1 MLIQG
6 VPYMTKILYI
16 NNKNPEIELIDFAAN
31 VIKAGGLV
39 AFPTETVY
47 GIGANSF
54 NEAAVKKIF
63 IAKGRPQDNP
73 LIVHIAELGQI
84 YDLVEDVPQV
94 AKTLMRKFWPG
105 PLTLIFRKA
114 QKVPYVNTAGMDTVA
129 VRMPS
134 NPIAHLLIKR
144 AQVPISA
151 PSANVSGKPSP
162 TDASHVI
169 EDLYGKVD
177 VIIDGGKCDFGL
189 ESTVLDLTENV
200 PIILR
205 PGAITFEMLREVIE
219 NVEIDPSLLKMSEED
234 LKPKSPG
241 MKYKHYSPNAEV
253 FIVKGEL
260 DKVVKKIRELT
271 EEQLKYGKKVG
282 IMATVQ
288 TSTQYDKGEIIVV
301 GDRNRPVTIAK
312 NLFAALRQFDKKGV
326 DVIFAESFEYGD
338 MGLAI
343 MNRLEKAAG
352 YKEIIA
358 EGELP

>member
-1 MLIQG
+1 
-6 VPYMTKILYI
+6 MTKIVRV
-16 NNKNPEIELIDFAAN
+16 NKNNPEIELIDFAAK
-31 VIKAGGLV
+31 VIKEGGLV

-47 GIGANSF
+47 GIGVNSF
-54 NEAAVKKIF
+54 NEEAIKKIF

-73 LIVHIAELGQI
+73 LIVHIAELEQI
-84 YDLVEDVPQV
+84 YGLVKEVPQK
-94 AKTLMRKFWPG
+94 AKTLMKKFWPG
-105 PLTLIFRKA
+105 PLTLIFKKS

-129 VRMPS
+129 IRMPS
-134 NPIAHLLIKR
+134 NTIAHLLIKR
-144 AQVPISA
+144 AEVPISA

-177 VIIDGGKCDFGL
+177 VIIDGGKCDVGV
-189 ESTVLDLTENV
+189 ESTVLDLTEKV
-200 PIILR
+200 PVILR
-205 PGAITFEMLREVIE
+205 PGAVTLEMLREVIG
-219 NVEIDPSLLKMSEED
+219 NVEVDPSLLKKPQED

-253 FIVKGEL
+253 YIVTGDLE
-260 DKVVKKIRELT
+260 KVVKKIQELT

-288 TSTQYDKGEIIVV
+288 TSTQYEKGEIIVV
-301 GDRNRPVTIAK
+301 GDRNRPETIAK
-312 NLFAALRQFDKKGV
+312 NLFEVLRQFDKKGV
-326 DVIFAESFEYGD
+326 DVIFAESFEYD
-338 MGLAI
+338 NIGLAI

-352 YKEIIA
+352 YKEISA

>member
-1 MLIQG
+1 
-6 VPYMTKILYI
+6 MTKIVRV
-16 NNKNPEIELIDFAAN
+16 NKNNPEIELIDFAAK
-31 VIKAGGLV
+31 VIKEGGLV

-47 GIGANSF
+47 GIGVNSF
-54 NEAAVKKIF
+54 NEEAIKKIF

-73 LIVHIAELGQI
+73 LIVHIAELEQI
-84 YDLVEDVPQV
+84 YDLVKEVPQK
-94 AKTLMRKFWPG
+94 AKTLMKKFWPG
-105 PLTLIFRKA
+105 PLTLIFKKS

-129 VRMPS
+129 IRMPS
-134 NPIAHLLIKR
+134 NTIAHLLIKR
-144 AQVPISA
+144 AEVPISA

-177 VIIDGGKCDFGL
+177 VIIDGGKCDVGV
-189 ESTVLDLTENV
+189 ESTVLDLTEKV
-200 PIILR
+200 PVILR
-205 PGAITFEMLREVIE
+205 PGAVTLEMLREVIG
-219 NVEIDPSLLKMSEED
+219 NVEVDPSLLKKPQED

-253 FIVKGEL
+253 YIVTGDLE
-260 DKVVKKIRELT
+260 KVVKKIQELT

-288 TSTQYDKGEIIVV
+288 TSTQYEKGEIIVV
-301 GDRNRPVTIAK
+301 GDRNRPETIAK
-312 NLFAALRQFDKKGV
+312 NLFEVLRQFDKKGV
-326 DVIFAESFEYGD
+326 DVIFAESFEYD
-338 MGLAI
+338 NIGLAI

-352 YKEIIA
+352 YKEISA

>member
-1 MLIQG
+1 
-6 VPYMTKILYI
+6 MTKII
-16 NNKNPEIELIDFAAN
+16 RVNKNNPEIELIDFAAK
-31 VIKAGGLV
+31 VIKEGGLV

-47 GIGANSF
+47 GIGVNSF
-54 NEAAVKKIF
+54 NEEAIKKIF

-73 LIVHIAELGQI
+73 LIVHIAELEQI
-84 YDLVEDVPQV
+84 YDLVKEVPQK
-94 AKTLMRKFWPG
+94 AKTLMKKFWPG
-105 PLTLIFRKA
+105 PLTLIFKKS

-129 VRMPS
+129 IRMPS
-134 NPIAHLLIKR
+134 NTIAHLLIKR
-144 AQVPISA
+144 AEVPISA

-177 VIIDGGKCDFGL
+177 VIIDGGKCDVGV
-189 ESTVLDLTENV
+189 ESTVLDLTEKV
-200 PIILR
+200 PVILR
-205 PGAITFEMLREVIE
+205 PGAVTLEMLREVIG
-219 NVEIDPSLLKMSEED
+219 NVEVDPSLLKKPQED

-253 FIVKGEL
+253 YIVTGDLE
-260 DKVVKKIRELT
+260 KVVKKIQELT

-288 TSTQYDKGEIIVV
+288 TSTQYEKGEIIVV
-301 GDRNRPVTIAK
+301 GDRNRPETIAK
-312 NLFAALRQFDKKGV
+312 NLFEVLRQFDKKGV
-326 DVIFAESFEYGD
+326 DVIFAESFGYD
-338 MGLAI
+338 NIGLAI

-352 YKEIIA
+352 YKEISA

>member
-1 MLIQG
+1 
-6 VPYMTKILYI
+6 MTKIVRV
-16 NNKNPEIELIDFAAN
+16 NKNNPEIELIDFAAK
-31 VIKAGGLV
+31 VIKEGGLV

-54 NEAAVKKIF
+54 NEEAIKKIF

-73 LIVHIAELGQI
+73 LIVHIAELEQI
-84 YDLVEDVPQV
+84 YDLVKEVPQK
-94 AKTLMRKFWPG
+94 AKTLMKKFWPG
-105 PLTLIFRKA
+105 PLTLIFKKS

-129 VRMPS
+129 IRMPS
-134 NPIAHLLIKR
+134 NTIAHLLIKR
-144 AQVPISA
+144 AEVPISA

-177 VIIDGGKCDFGL
+177 VIIDGGKCDVGV
-189 ESTVLDLTENV
+189 ESTVLDLTEKV
-200 PIILR
+200 PVILR
-205 PGAITFEMLREVIE
+205 PGAVTLEMLKEVIG
-219 NVEIDPSLLKMSEED
+219 NVEVDPSLLKKPQED

-253 FIVKGEL
+253 YIVTGDLE
-260 DKVVKKIRELT
+260 KVVKKIQELT

-288 TSTQYDKGEIIVV
+288 TSTQYEKGEIIVV
-301 GDRNRPVTIAK
+301 GDRNRPETIAK
-312 NLFAALRQFDKKGV
+312 NLFAVLRQFDKKGV
-326 DVIFAESFEYGD
+326 DVIFAESFEYD
-338 MGLAI
+338 NIGLAI

-352 YKEIIA
+352 YKEISA

>member
-1 MLIQG
+1 
-6 VPYMTKILYI
+6 MTKIIRI
-16 NNKNPEIELIDFAAN
+16 NRNDPEIELIDFAAN
-31 VIKAGGLV
+31 VIREGGLV

-54 NEAAVKKIF
+54 NEEAIKKIF

-73 LIVHIAELGQI
+73 LIVHIAELEQI
-84 YDLVEDVPQV
+84 YDLVKEVPQK
-94 AKTLMRKFWPG
+94 AKTLMKKFWPG
-105 PLTLIFRKA
+105 PLTLIFKKS

-129 VRMPS
+129 IRMPS
-134 NPIAHLLIKR
+134 NTIAHLLIKR
-144 AQVPISA
+144 AEVPISA

-177 VIIDGGKCDFGL
+177 VIIDGGKCDVGV
-189 ESTVLDLTENV
+189 ESTVLDLTEKV
-200 PIILR
+200 PVILR
-205 PGAITFEMLREVIE
+205 PGAVTLEMLREVIG
-219 NVEIDPSLLKMSEED
+219 NVEVDPSLLKKPQED

-253 FIVKGEL
+253 YIVTGDLE
-260 DKVVKKIRELT
+260 KVVKKIQELT

-288 TSTQYDKGEIIVV
+288 TSTQYEKGEIIVV
-301 GDRNRPVTIAK
+301 GDRNRPETIAK
-312 NLFAALRQFDKKGV
+312 NLFEVLRQFDKKGV
-326 DVIFAESFEYGD
+326 DVIFAESFEYD
-338 MGLAI
+338 NIGLAI

-352 YKEIIA
+352 YKEISA

>member
-1 MLIQG
+1 
-6 VPYMTKILYI
+6 MTKII
-16 NNKNPEIELIDFAAN
+16 RVNKNNPEIELIDFAAK
-31 VIKAGGLV
+31 VIKEGGLV

-54 NEAAVKKIF
+54 NEEAVKKIF

-73 LIVHIAELGQI
+73 LIVHIAELEQI
-84 YDLVEDVPQV
+84 YDLVKEVPQK
-94 AKTLMRKFWPG
+94 AKTLMKKFWPG
-105 PLTLIFRKA
+105 PLTLIFKKS

-129 VRMPS
+129 IRMPS
-134 NPIAHLLIKR
+134 NTIAHLLIKR
-144 AQVPISA
+144 AEVPISA

-177 VIIDGGKCDFGL
+177 VIIDGGKCDVGV
-189 ESTVLDLTENV
+189 ESTVLDLTEKV
-200 PIILR
+200 PVILR
-205 PGAITFEMLREVIE
+205 PGAVTLEMLREVIG
-219 NVEIDPSLLKMSEED
+219 NVEVDPSLLKKPQED

-253 FIVKGEL
+253 YIVTGDLE
-260 DKVVKKIRELT
+260 KVVKKIQELT

-288 TSTQYDKGEIIVV
+288 TSTQYEKGEIIVV
-301 GDRNRPVTIAK
+301 GDRNRPETIAK
-312 NLFAALRQFDKKGV
+312 NLFEVLRQFDKKGV
-326 DVIFAESFEYGD
+326 DVIFAESFEYD
-338 MGLAI
+338 NIGLAI

-352 YKEIIA
+352 YKEISA

>member
-1 MLIQG
+1 
-6 VPYMTKILYI
+6 MTKII
-16 NNKNPEIELIDFAAN
+16 RVNKNNPEIELIDFAAN
-31 VIKAGGLV
+31 VIREGGLV

-54 NEAAVKKIF
+54 NEEAIKKIF

-73 LIVHIAELGQI
+73 LIVHIAELEQI
-84 YDLVEDVPQV
+84 YDLVKEVPQK
-94 AKTLMRKFWPG
+94 AKTLMKKFWPG
-105 PLTLIFRKA
+105 PLTLIFKKS

-129 VRMPS
+129 IRMPS
-134 NPIAHLLIKR
+134 NTIAHLLIKR
-144 AQVPISA
+144 AEVPISA

-177 VIIDGGKCDFGL
+177 VIIDGGKCDVGV
-189 ESTVLDLTENV
+189 ESTVLDLTEKV
-200 PIILR
+200 PVILR
-205 PGAITFEMLREVIE
+205 PGAVTLEMLREVIG
-219 NVEIDPSLLKMSEED
+219 NVEVDPSLLKKPQED

-253 FIVKGEL
+253 YIVTGDLE
-260 DKVVKKIRELT
+260 KVVKKIQELT

-288 TSTQYDKGEIIVV
+288 TSTQYEKGEIIVV
-301 GDRNRPVTIAK
+301 GDRNRPETIAK
-312 NLFAALRQFDKKGV
+312 NLFEVLRQFDKKGV
-326 DVIFAESFEYGD
+326 DVIFAESFEYD
-338 MGLAI
+338 NIGLAI

-352 YKEIIA
+352 YKEISA

>member
-1 MLIQG
+1 
-6 VPYMTKILYI
+6 MTKII
-16 NNKNPEIELIDFAAN
+16 RVDRNNPEIELIDLAAK
-31 VIKAGGLV
+31 VIREGGLV

-54 NEAAVKKIF
+54 NEEAIKKIF

-73 LIVHIAELGQI
+73 LIVHIAELEQI
-84 YDLVEDVPQV
+84 YDLVKEVPQK
-94 AKTLMRKFWPG
+94 AKTLMKKFWPG
-105 PLTLIFRKA
+105 PLTLIFKKS

-129 VRMPS
+129 IRMPS
-134 NPIAHLLIKR
+134 NTIAHLLIKR
-144 AQVPISA
+144 AEVPISA

-177 VIIDGGKCDFGL
+177 VIIDGGKCDVGV
-189 ESTVLDLTENV
+189 ESTVLDLTEKV
-200 PIILR
+200 PVILR
-205 PGAITFEMLREVIE
+205 PGAVTLEMLREVIG
-219 NVEIDPSLLKMSEED
+219 NVEVDPSLLKKPQED

-253 FIVKGEL
+253 YIVTGDLE
-260 DKVVKKIRELT
+260 KVVKKIQELT

-288 TSTQYDKGEIIVV
+288 TSTQYEKGEIIVV
-301 GDRNRPVTIAK
+301 GDRNRPETIAK
-312 NLFAALRQFDKKGV
+312 NLFEVLRQFDKKGV
-326 DVIFAESFEYGD
+326 DVIFAESFEYD
-338 MGLAI
+338 NIGLAI

-352 YKEIIA
+352 YKEISA

>member
-1 MLIQG
+1 
-6 VPYMTKILYI
+6 MTKIVRI
-16 NNKNPEIELIDFAAN
+16 NKNNPEIDLIDFAAK
-31 VIKAGGLV
+31 VIKGGGLV

-54 NEAAVKKIF
+54 NEEAVKKIF

-73 LIVHIAELGQI
+73 LIVHIAELEQI
-84 YDLVEDVPQV
+84 YDLVEEVPQK
-94 AKTLMRKFWPG
+94 AKTLMKRFWPG
-105 PLTLIFRKA
+105 PLTLIFKKSE
-114 QKVPYVNTAGMDTVA
+114 KVPYVNTAGMDTIA
-129 VRMPS
+129 IRMPS

-144 AQVPISA
+144 AEVPISA

-177 VIIDGGKCDFGL
+177 VIIDGGKCDVGV
-189 ESTVLDLTENV
+189 ESTVLDLTEKV
-200 PIILR
+200 PVILR
-205 PGAITFEMLREVIE
+205 PGAVTLEMLKEVIG
-219 NVEIDPSLLKMSEED
+219 NVEMDPSLLKKPKED

-253 FIVKGEL
+253 YIVKGDLE
-260 DKVVKKIRELT
+260 KVVKKIQELT

-288 TSTQYDKGEIIVV
+288 TSTQYEKGEIIVV
-301 GDRNRPVTIAK
+301 GDRNRPETIAK
-312 NLFAALRQFDKKGV
+312 NLFAVLRQFDKKGV
-326 DVIFAESFEYGD
+326 DVIFAENFEYD
-338 MGLAI
+338 NIGLAI

-352 YKEIIA
+352 YKEISA

>member
-1 MLIQG
+1 
-6 VPYMTKILYI
+6 MTKII
-16 NNKNPEIELIDFAAN
+16 RVNKNNPEIELIDFAAK
-31 VIKAGGLV
+31 VIKEGGLV

-47 GIGANSF
+47 GIGVNSF
-54 NEAAVKKIF
+54 NEEAIKKIF

-73 LIVHIAELGQI
+73 LIVHIAELEQI
-84 YDLVEDVPQV
+84 YDLVKEVPQK
-94 AKTLMRKFWPG
+94 AKTLMKKFWPG
-105 PLTLIFRKA
+105 PLTLIFKKS

-129 VRMPS
+129 IRMPS
-134 NPIAHLLIKR
+134 NTIAHLLIKR
-144 AQVPISA
+144 AEVPISA

-177 VIIDGGKCDFGL
+177 VIIDGGKCDVGV
-189 ESTVLDLTENV
+189 ESTVLDLTEKV
-200 PIILR
+200 PVILR
-205 PGAITFEMLREVIE
+205 PGAVTLEMLREVIG
-219 NVEIDPSLLKMSEED
+219 NVEVDPSLLKKPQED

-253 FIVKGEL
+253 YIVTGDLE
-260 DKVVKKIRELT
+260 KVVKKIQELT

-288 TSTQYDKGEIIVV
+288 TSTQYEKGEIIVV
-301 GDRNRPVTIAK
+301 GDRNRPETIAK
-312 NLFAALRQFDKKGV
+312 NLFEVLRQFDKKGV
-326 DVIFAESFEYGD
+326 DVIFAESFEYD
-338 MGLAI
+338 NIGLAI

-352 YKEIIA
+352 YKEISA

>member
-1 MLIQG
+1 
-6 VPYMTKILYI
+6 MTKII
-16 NNKNPEIELIDFAAN
+16 RVNKNNPEIELIDFAAK
-31 VIKAGGLV
+31 VIKEGGLV

-54 NEAAVKKIF
+54 NEEAIKKIF

-73 LIVHIAELGQI
+73 LIVHIAELEQI
-84 YDLVEDVPQV
+84 YDLVKEVPQK
-94 AKTLMRKFWPG
+94 AKTLMKKFWPG
-105 PLTLIFRKA
+105 PLTLIFKKS

-129 VRMPS
+129 IRMPS
-134 NPIAHLLIKR
+134 NTIAHLLIKR
-144 AQVPISA
+144 AEVPISA

-177 VIIDGGKCDFGL
+177 VIIDGGKCDVGV
-189 ESTVLDLTENV
+189 ESTVLDLTEKV
-200 PIILR
+200 PVILR
-205 PGAITFEMLREVIE
+205 PGAVTLEMLKEVIG
-219 NVEIDPSLLKMSEED
+219 NVEVDPSLLKKPQED

-253 FIVKGEL
+253 YIVTGDLE
-260 DKVVKKIRELT
+260 KVVKKIQELT

-288 TSTQYDKGEIIVV
+288 TSTQYEKGEIIVV
-301 GDRNRPVTIAK
+301 GDRNRPETIAK
-312 NLFAALRQFDKKGV
+312 NLFAVLRQFDKKGV
-326 DVIFAESFEYGD
+326 DVIFAESFGYD
-338 MGLAI
+338 NIGLAI

-352 YKEIIA
+352 YKEISA

>member
-1 MLIQG
+1 
-6 VPYMTKILYI
+6 MTKIVRV
-16 NNKNPEIELIDFAAN
+16 NKNNPEIELIDFAAK
-31 VIKAGGLV
+31 VIKEGGLV

-47 GIGANSF
+47 GIGVNSF
-54 NEAAVKKIF
+54 NEEAIKKIF

-73 LIVHIAELGQI
+73 LIVHIAELEQI
-84 YDLVEDVPQV
+84 YDLVKEVPQK
-94 AKTLMRKFWPG
+94 AKTLMKKFWPG
-105 PLTLIFRKA
+105 PLTLIFKKS

-129 VRMPS
+129 IRMPS
-134 NPIAHLLIKR
+134 NTIAHLLIKR
-144 AQVPISA
+144 AEVPISA

-177 VIIDGGKCDFGL
+177 VIIDGGKCDVGV
-189 ESTVLDLTENV
+189 ESTVLDLTEKV
-200 PIILR
+200 PVILR
-205 PGAITFEMLREVIE
+205 PGAVTLEMLREVIGY
-219 NVEIDPSLLKMSEED
+219 VEVDPSLLKKPQED

-253 FIVKGEL
+253 YIVTGDLE
-260 DKVVKKIRELT
+260 KVVKKIQELT

-288 TSTQYDKGEIIVV
+288 TSTQYEKGEIIVV
-301 GDRNRPVTIAK
+301 GDRNRPETIAK
-312 NLFAALRQFDKKGV
+312 NLFEVLRQFDKKGV
-326 DVIFAESFEYGD
+326 DVIFAESFEYD
-338 MGLAI
+338 NIGLAI

-352 YKEIIA
+352 YKEISA

>member
-1 MLIQG
+1 
-6 VPYMTKILYI
+6 MTKII
-16 NNKNPEIELIDFAAN
+16 RVNKNNPEIELIDFAAK
-31 VIKAGGLV
+31 VIKEGGLV

-54 NEAAVKKIF
+54 NEEAIKKIF

-73 LIVHIAELGQI
+73 LIVHIAELEQI
-84 YDLVEDVPQV
+84 YDLVKEVPQK
-94 AKTLMRKFWPG
+94 AKTLMKKFWPG
-105 PLTLIFRKA
+105 PLTLIFKKS

-129 VRMPS
+129 IRMPS
-134 NPIAHLLIKR
+134 NTIAHLLIKR
-144 AQVPISA
+144 AEVPISA

-177 VIIDGGKCDFGL
+177 VIIDGGKCDVGV
-189 ESTVLDLTENV
+189 ESTVLDLTEKV
-200 PIILR
+200 PVILR
-205 PGAITFEMLREVIE
+205 PGAVTLEMLREVIG
-219 NVEIDPSLLKMSEED
+219 NVEVDPSLLKKPQED

-253 FIVKGEL
+253 YIVTGDLE
-260 DKVVKKIRELT
+260 KVVKKIQELT

-288 TSTQYDKGEIIVV
+288 TSTQYEKGEIIVV
-301 GDRNRPVTIAK
+301 GDRNRPETIAK
-312 NLFAALRQFDKKGV
+312 NLFEVLRQFDKKGV
-326 DVIFAESFEYGD
+326 DVIFAESFEYD
-338 MGLAI
+338 NIGLAI

-352 YKEIIA
+352 YKEISA

>member
-1 MLIQG
+1 
-6 VPYMTKILYI
+6 MTKIVRV
-16 NNKNPEIELIDFAAN
+16 NKNNPEIELIDFAAK
-31 VIKAGGLV
+31 VIKEGGLV

-54 NEAAVKKIF
+54 NEEAIKKIF

-73 LIVHIAELGQI
+73 LIVHIAELEQI
-84 YDLVEDVPQV
+84 YDLVKEVPQK
-94 AKTLMRKFWPG
+94 AKTLMKKFWPG
-105 PLTLIFRKA
+105 PLTLIFKKS

-129 VRMPS
+129 IRMPS
-134 NPIAHLLIKR
+134 NTIAHLLIKR
-144 AQVPISA
+144 AEVPISA

-177 VIIDGGKCDFGL
+177 VIIDGGKCDVGV
-189 ESTVLDLTENV
+189 ESTVLDLTEKV
-200 PIILR
+200 PVILR
-205 PGAITFEMLREVIE
+205 PGAVTLEMLREVIG
-219 NVEIDPSLLKMSEED
+219 NVEVDPSLLKKPQED

-253 FIVKGEL
+253 YIVTGDLE
-260 DKVVKKIRELT
+260 KVVKKIQELT

-288 TSTQYDKGEIIVV
+288 TSTQYEKGEIIVV
-301 GDRNRPVTIAK
+301 GDRNRPETIAK
-312 NLFAALRQFDKKGV
+312 NLFEVLRQFDKKGV
-326 DVIFAESFEYGD
+326 DVIFAESFEYD
-338 MGLAI
+338 NIGLAI

-352 YKEIIA
+352 YKEISA